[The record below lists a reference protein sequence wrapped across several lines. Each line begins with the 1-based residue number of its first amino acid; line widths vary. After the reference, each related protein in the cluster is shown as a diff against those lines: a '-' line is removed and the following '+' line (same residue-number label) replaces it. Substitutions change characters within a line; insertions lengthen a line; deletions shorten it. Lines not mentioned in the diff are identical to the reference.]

1 MALQII
7 KRDLKSLLEIKC
19 IIPSVAYMSDMGK
32 HVTIDSFAM
41 KPRNIENL
49 IHQLSVSFV
58 GKFYGKV
65 DLSRLESK
73 NRKGARRPRLV
84 KDLTPEE
91 IKKIKDANTDWRPYY
106 KEETKVPISPL
117 GRNPHPVSFI

>member
-1 MALQII
+1 M
-7 KRDLKSLLEIKC
+7 KRNWKFHKS
-19 IIPSVAYMSDMGK
+19 S
-32 HVTIDSFAM
+32 SF
-41 KPRNIENL
+41 
-49 IHQLSVSFV
+49 S

-73 NRKGARRPRLV
+73 NRKGARWPRLV

-117 GRNPHPVSFI
+117 GRNPHPVSSKLHKTFN

>member
-1 MALQII
+1 M
-7 KRDLKSLLEIKC
+7 KC

-32 HVTIDSFAM
+32 FLTIDVLLWNVKWKIPCINF
-41 KPRNIENL
+41 L
-49 IHQLSVSFV
+49 IRFL

-73 NRKGARRPRLV
+73 NKKGARRPRLV
-84 KDLTPEE
+84 KDLTQEE

-117 GRNPHPVSFI
+117 GRNPHPVSSI